1 MSGCVKPTTMAG
13 NQWKPLDLR
22 QREQVLDWLE
32 RLDRHGPFM
41 ALERMREFLNTAPE
55 AAKATREYIYLEGLL
70 DGRSVH
76 EELGGI

>member
-1 MSGCVKPTTMAG
+1 MHGISKPTMAE
-13 NQWKPLDLR
+13 NQLPLQDKS
-22 QREQVLDWLE
+22 EQVLDWLE

-41 ALERMREFLNTAPE
+41 ALDRMREFLEMAPL
-55 AAKATREYIYLEGLL
+55 AAKETREYIYLEGLL